1 MKDYKIV
8 RMNIRVPDYIRDW
21 YKDQGEKYSVPYTNY
36 ISMLLTQIYEK
47 EEEKEV
53 VKQLNDLMKN
63 IKDTSGDVTVSEM
76 LEDIKEFKNLVE
88 QEAKGNPQQR

>member
-21 YKDQGEKYSVPYTNY
+21 YKEKGESYSVPYTNY

-47 EEEKEV
+47 EEEKEL
-53 VKQLNDLMKN
+53 VKKFSEVMESLKE
-63 IKDTSGDVTVSEM
+63 TAGDVTT
-76 LEDIKEFKNLVE
+76 EDMMNEIKEMKDLFKDIE
-88 QEAKGNPQQR
+88 K